1 MRKLNQVQKDMI
13 NKRFPWLGHLVI
25 IQVEK
30 LKLEYTLDEAINFA
44 YDIVLDNAE

>member
-1 MRKLNQVQKDMI
+1 MRKLNQVQKDMY
-13 NKRFPWLGHLVI
+13 NKIFPWLGQLVLM
-25 IQVEK
+25 QVVK